1 VVSEGC
7 STDDPL
13 DCPDLRGGLFDPSA
27 SSTWVQKGI
36 YNLPLASEEIWGF
49 SGNGQFGYDDVV
61 LSYAGGQGPQLN
73 NTIVGGIA
81 TKDFFVGTLGLTP
94 YGVNF
99 TDFNYPV
106 PSILTS
112 LKNAGYIESNSWG
125 YTAGAYY
132 TPKQSYGSLTFG
144 GYDASRFIPNNLTIT
159 RGPDISRDLLIG
171 IQTISSGPN
180 SLLPSGIIAMID
192 STVAQIW
199 LPLEACLRFEEVFGI
214 TWNEE
219 FNLYLVNETLH
230 AKLVA
235 DNPTI
240 TLTLGDTTT
249 SSNIIN
255 IQMPYGSFDL
265 TASWPLFPNGT
276 SRYFPL
282 RRADNSSQ
290 YLLGRAFLQQ
300 ASVPQSWINMP
311 LTDSTARYLIVDYDR
326 NTFSVSQALFPDTD
340 VAQDLIVI
348 SSPSQAAPKGKFS
361 IAVVAGIAV
370 GAVTLLGILVT
381 TIVLWKRRRHVKA
394 LNTLHNNSEGSFF
407 KPELD
412 SNETNVGIRH
422 LSQIPPLHQIP
433 DAKAVNS
440 SEIDGQQKPL
450 AEADGRPMLPR
461 ELHSVSR
468 LPPELVGGSKPLLE
482 LAGSAGATEMPVESS
497 RGRFHPHPRLVHELP

>member
-1 VVSEGC
+1 MVPEGC
-7 STDDPL
+7 SADDPL
-13 DCPDLRGGLFDPSA
+13 DCPDLRGGLFDPST

-49 SGNGQFGYDDVV
+49 SGNGQFGYDDIV

-81 TKDFFVGTLGLTP
+81 TKDFFVGTIGLTP
-94 YGVNF
+94 HGVNF
-99 TDFNYPV
+99 TDYNYPV
-106 PSILTS
+106 PSTLTS

-125 YTAGAYY
+125 YTAGAHY
-132 TPKQSYGSLTFG
+132 TSKQSYGSLTFG

-159 RGPDISRDLLIG
+159 RGQDISRDLLIG
-171 IQTISSGPN
+171 IQTISSGSD

-199 LPLEACLRFEEVFGI
+199 LPLEACLRFEEVFGL

-219 FNLYLVNETLH
+219 FNLYLVNDTLH

-265 TASWPLFPNGT
+265 TASWPLIPNGT

-290 YLLGRAFLQQ
+290 YLLGRTFLQQ
-300 ASVPQSWINMP
+300 ASVP
-311 LTDSTARYLIVDYDR
+311 
-326 NTFSVSQALFPDTD
+326 
-340 VAQDLIVI
+340 
-348 SSPSQAAPKGKFS
+348 
-361 IAVVAGIAV
+361 
-370 GAVTLLGILVT
+370 
-381 TIVLWKRRRHVKA
+381 
-394 LNTLHNNSEGSFF
+394 
-407 KPELD
+407 
-412 SNETNVGIRH
+412 
-422 LSQIPPLHQIP
+422 
-433 DAKAVNS
+433 
-440 SEIDGQQKPL
+440 
-450 AEADGRPMLPR
+450 
-461 ELHSVSR
+461 
-468 LPPELVGGSKPLLE
+468 
-482 LAGSAGATEMPVESS
+482 
-497 RGRFHPHPRLVHELP
+497 